1 LGAALHGADIDKLGI
16 DRGHR
21 ILTILRKGG
30 KIATI
35 PLAPRTTRA
44 IDLAVANLDDG
55 ITHLLGCQHRTS
67 STRAMSREEVR
78 PWLTWTWSQT

>member
-44 IDLAVANLDDG
+44 IDLAVA
-55 ITHLLGCQHRTS
+55 ISMTASPTCSAASTAHRQP
-67 STRAMSREEVR
+67 V
-78 PWLTWTWSQT
+78 P